1 MGSTLLKTVVG
12 LRSIDDTGQCGVVG
26 LSTEGRTGVS
36 PSALG
41 LLAFRPS
48 PSCVHCASLYL
59 LSLVSFIREFCLQ
72 RAQTTDLPY
81 FLVRREATKKL

>member
-1 MGSTLLKTVVG
+1 MMGSTLLKTVVG
-12 LRSIDDTGQCGVVG
+12 LRGIDDTGQCGVVG
-26 LSTEGRTGVS
+26 LSTEGRT
-36 PSALG
+36 ALG